1 MLIYDNYDNQSKLR
15 LCPVSKHTRNTTDQF
30 GRLLY
35 FLVQL
40 TLTRT
45 VQIVLNYI
53 NITLYGCPR
62 ASSDL
67 MYLSGIAKESSSADT
82 IGRNLG

>member
-1 MLIYDNYDNQSKLR
+1 MIDNYEDNQSKLR

-53 NITLYGCPR
+53 NITL
-62 ASSDL
+62 
-67 MYLSGIAKESSSADT
+67 
-82 IGRNLG
+82 